1 MSRSCSRVVEMRAS
15 IAALTA
21 DKTVGGELYA
31 RLFEQK
37 AVDVAQAQRRA
48 ADATFMLQAQD
59 ALLED
64 AKRRWLSAE

>member
-1 MSRSCSRVVEMRAS
+1 VP
-15 IAALTA
+15 L
-21 DKTVGGELYA
+21 GGELYA